1 MKDYSISHFSTPTK
15 TAWKASI
22 AERVIR
28 TLKTRLWRWFQFSKT
43 NNWISVLSQ
52 FVENYNATPHKSIGM
67 APNNVN
73 KENLQEVRQRLFPE
87 RAIKIECT
95 LQVGDLVR
103 KLRVKRKYE
112 KGFTPKWSD
121 EIYIITRK
129 LQSNG
134 VCWYRLS
141 EQNGKKLSGIYY
153 SYQLNLVSTAP
164 PIQTNKSDN
173 TSSSPIPPSR
183 L

>member
-153 SYQLNLVSTAP
+153 SYQLDLSIIKLCIN
-164 PIQTNKSDN
+164 
-173 TSSSPIPPSR
+173 
-183 L
+183 